1 MDWGLLILRVGVG
14 LLFPFHG
21 WMKLNPNGPV
31 KGPAGFAGWLRQM
44 RIPLPLILAWIVVLL
59 ETVGA
64 GLLIFGLGA
73 RLLALGLAID
83 MLVAIQLVKRGM
95 AKKRFMEGDGTGWE
109 FEYALLVAAL
119 ALVFT
124 GPGAFSVD
132 RLIGFF

>member
-1 MDWGLLILRVGVG
+1 MDWGLVILRVGLG

-31 KGPAGFAGWLRQM
+31 KGVGGFSAWLKQLGVPLPSLAGW
-44 RIPLPLILAWIVVLL
+44 VVALL
-59 ETVGA
+59 ETLGA
-64 GLLIFGLGA
+64 VLLIVGLA
-73 RLLALGLAID
+73 TRVLALGFAID

-95 AKKRFMEGDGTGWE
+95 AKKRFLEPDGTGWE

-124 GPGAFSVD
+124 GAGAFSAD
-132 RLIGFF
+132 RRIGLF